1 MKQAPQSLPQPP
13 PKEGA
18 FEIGGLS
25 IRQAGF
31 TDAAMLAALG
41 RRTFEEAFAD
51 QNTPENLAAY
61 ISEAY
66 TTEQFAKELRDEN
79 SVFYVARL
87 NQTPVGYAKLRK
99 NGIPENSLPAGEAGI
114 FENTQTPRLAMP
126 CMELQRIY
134 VLRENIGTGT
144 GKRLM
149 EQCLQ
154 TARQHGCATLWLGV
168 WERNEKAIAF
178 YGKWGFTVF
187 GSHIFHVGNDPQT
200 DLLMRLEL

>member
-1 MKQAPQSLPQPP
+1 
-13 PKEGA
+13 
-18 FEIGGLS
+18 
-25 IRQAGF
+25 
-31 TDAAMLAALG
+31 MLAALG

-61 ISEAY
+61 VSAAY

-79 SVFYVARL
+79 SIFYVARQ
-87 NQTPVGYAKLRK
+87 NDSPVGYAKLR
-99 NGIPENSLPAGEAGI
+99 ENSLP
-114 FENTQTPRLAMP
+114 ENSILENVQTPGLLMP

-200 DLLMRLEL
+200 DLLMRRAL